1 MLKKIFAILVC
12 SILLIIFP
20 LAISSLMAG
29 WLMSSDAVARL
40 LHCCS
45 VIYYRMIVHLRLNNF
60 LEQEKPGPEDLAKI
74 RTASA
79 EMREQYRSWMRSY
92 WAWCIFSGGY
102 LFSVIREG
110 MYALRSAWVY
120 LMGLWQKVE
129 SKRFIIQMNTD
140 ATAPCYRELF
150 RFLKKYFGIYRIL
163 PGIFAID
170 NFGIMHMQIQVQERK
185 KDNLSYADLSKSL
198 QLMLINA
205 LAHTDDLLNIPP
217 GYWNENTVYF
227 PDVERH
233 LENEKLVALIALSQE
248 GALHI
253 KNMQEQEQVSG
264 KLEERL

>member
-1 MLKKIFAILVC
+1 MLKKIIAILVC
-12 SILLIIFP
+12 SISLIIFP

-29 WLMSSDAVARL
+29 WLMSSDAAARL

-92 WAWCIFSGGY
+92 WAWCIFSGEY

-110 MYALRSAWVY
+110 LSVLKKAWVY
-120 LMGLWQKVE
+120 LMRFWQNVE
-129 SKRFIIQMNTD
+129 SKRLIVVMNTD

-150 RFLKKYFGIYRIL
+150 RFLKKYFGIYRIV
-163 PGIFAID
+163 PGVFAID
-170 NFGIMHMQIQVQERK
+170 NLGIMHMQIQVQERK

-198 QLMLINA
+198 QMRLVNA
-205 LAHTDDLLNIPP
+205 LEHTDDLINIPP

-227 PDVERH
+227 PEVERN
-233 LENEKLVALIALSQE
+233 LENDRLIALIALSRE
-248 GALHI
+248 GAVHL
-253 KNMQEQEQVSG
+253 KSLQEQEKISG
-264 KLEERL
+264 KLKETL